1 MTDTLMETR
10 DTSQL
15 DPKDVILTLNGFPLY
30 GTDSYGVSWH
40 TTFQQISGLFDGVGS
55 TLETASKAWTD
66 GLYSN
71 IPTRDGRTIT
81 IEGLIYGACPEDLIK
96 AWERFKATFALN
108 DQLLTV
114 QLGSIN
120 RQLTVKQS
128 TSAPLIRWNGLTVL
142 KWSISLISLSSYLYA
157 GGDPT
162 TGSTGLPFTSG
173 GFSYPVSGYGFGRK
187 RDKSDTDW
195 YFGETQVSGVITL
208 LSNGGAPA
216 PVTMRVDGP
225 VINPVITHEPSG
237 RVMAL
242 DLTLG
247 SGTYILFDGD
257 RKQILLNGAD
267 PLRGH
272 VLRREWSYAYPGTNR
287 WAFSADEPN
296 SEAKLTVSFRAAYI

>member
-1 MTDTLMETR
+1 MTDTLTETR

-96 AWERFKATFALN
+96 AWERFKATFALD

-128 TSAPLIRWNGLTVL
+128 TSAPLIKWNGLTVL

-157 GGDPT
+157 GGEPT
-162 TGSTGLPFTSG
+162 SGSTGLPYTSG
-173 GFSYPVSGYGFGRK
+173 GFAYPPSGYDFGHVNGN
-187 RDKSDTDW
+187 DTKW
-195 YFGETQVSGVITL
+195 YFGERQISGVITL
-208 LSNGGAPA
+208 ISNGGAPA

-225 VINPVITHEPSG
+225 VVNPVVTHEPSG
-237 RVMAL
+237 RIMAL

-247 SGTYILFDGD
+247 NGQYILFDGE
-257 RKQILLNGAD
+257 RKQILLNGSD

-272 VLRREWSYAYPGTNR
+272 VLRREWSYAYPGTNS
-287 WAFSADEPN
+287 WAFSADEN
-296 SEAKLTVSFRAAYI
+296 NQQALLTVSFRAAYV

>member
-30 GTDSYGVSWH
+30 GTDSFGVSWH

-55 TLETASKAWTD
+55 TLETANKAWTD

-120 RQLTVKQS
+120 RQLAVKQS
-128 TSAPLIRWNGLTVL
+128 TSAPLIKWGGLTVL

-162 TGSTGLPFTSG
+162 SGSTGLPFTSG
-173 GFSYPVSGYGFGRK
+173 GHTYPDSGYGFGRAK
-187 RDKSDTDW
+187 DKSDSDW
-195 YFGETQVSGVITL
+195 YFGEKQISGLISL
-208 LSNGGAPA
+208 ISAGGAPA
-216 PVTMRVDGP
+216 PVTMRIDGP

-237 RVMAL
+237 RVMSF

-247 SGTYILFDGD
+247 TGAYLLLDGD
-257 RKQILLNGAD
+257 RKQILLNGVD

-272 VLRREWSYAYPGTNR
+272 VLQREWSYAYPGENR
-287 WAFSADEPN
+287 WYFSADQPN
-296 SEAKLTVSFRAAYI
+296 GQAKLTVSFRAAYL